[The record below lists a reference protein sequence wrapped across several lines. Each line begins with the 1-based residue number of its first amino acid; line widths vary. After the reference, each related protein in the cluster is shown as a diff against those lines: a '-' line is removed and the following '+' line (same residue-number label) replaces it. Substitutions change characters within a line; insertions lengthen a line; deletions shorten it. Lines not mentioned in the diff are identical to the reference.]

1 MSIEISYSEARNNLA
16 SLLDRVTDDREVV
29 VINRRGHEKVALI
42 SADEL
47 NSVLESLY
55 LLRSPKNAERL
66 MKAIKRA
73 EAGTTAPSS
82 IDELRRE
89 FGIEKDERK

>member
-1 MSIEISYSEARNNLA
+1 MPLEISYSEARNNLA

-29 VINRRGHEKVALI
+29 VINRRGHERVAVI

-55 LLRSPKNAERL
+55 LLRSPKNGRRL
-66 MKAIKRA
+66 MNAINRA
-73 EAGTTAPSS
+73 EAGTTKPSS
-82 IDELRRE
+82 IDELRKE
-89 FGIEKDERK
+89 FGIEKGERK

>member
-1 MSIEISYSEARNNLA
+1 MSVEISYSEARNNLA
-16 SLLDRVTDDREVV
+16 SVLDRVTDDREVIV
-29 VINRRGHEKVALI
+29 VTRRGHEKVALI

-55 LLRSPKNAERL
+55 LLRSPKNAQRL

-73 EAGTTAPSS
+73 ESGTTKPSS
-82 IDELRRE
+82 IDELRKE

>member
-1 MSIEISYSEARNNLA
+1 MSVEISYSEARANLA
-16 SLLDRVTDDREVV
+16 SLLDRVTDDCEVV
-29 VINRRGHEKVALI
+29 VINRRGHQKVALI

-66 MKAIKRA
+66 MKALKRA
-73 EAGTTAPSS
+73 EAGTTKPST
-82 IDELRRE
+82 IDQLRKE
-89 FGIEKDERK
+89 FGVELNERS

>member
-1 MSIEISYSEARNNLA
+1 MSVEVSYSEARNNLA
-16 SLLDRVTDDREVV
+16 SVLDRVTDDREVV

-47 NSVLESLY
+47 SSALESLY
-55 LLRSPKNAERL
+55 LLRSPENAQRL

-73 EAGTTAPSS
+73 EAGTTKPSS
-82 IDELRRE
+82 IDTLRKE
-89 FGIEKDERK
+89 FGVEIDERS

>member
-1 MSIEISYSEARNNLA
+1 MSVEISYSEARNNLA
-16 SLLDRVTDDREVV
+16 SVLDRVTDDREVIV
-29 VINRRGHEKVALI
+29 VNRRGHEKVALI

-55 LLRSPKNAERL
+55 LLRSPKNAQRL

-73 EAGTTAPSS
+73 EAGATKPSS
-82 IDELRRE
+82 IDELRKE
-89 FGIEKDERK
+89 FGIEKDERR

>member
-29 VINRRGHEKVALI
+29 VIDRRGHQKVAMI

-47 NSVLESLY
+47 SSVLESLY
-55 LLRSPKNAERL
+55 LLRSPKNAKRL
-66 MKAIKRA
+66 MRALKRA
-73 EAGTTAPSS
+73 EAGTTKPSS
-82 IDELRRE
+82 IDELRKE
-89 FGIEKDERK
+89 FGVGEDARA

>member
-1 MSIEISYSEARNNLA
+1 MSVEISYSEARNNLA
-16 SLLDRVTDDREVV
+16 SVLDRVTDDREVIV
-29 VINRRGHEKVALI
+29 VTRRGHEKVALI

-55 LLRSPKNAERL
+55 LLRSPQNAQRL

-73 EAGTTAPSS
+73 EAGTTKPSS
-82 IDELRRE
+82 IDELRKE

>member
-1 MSIEISYSEARNNLA
+1 MPLEISYSEARNNLA

-29 VINRRGHEKVALI
+29 VINRRGHERVAVI

-55 LLRSPKNAERL
+55 LLPLTKEWAAFNERHQQGRSRNHQTLFDRRTKER
-66 MKAIKRA
+66 IRDRKR
-73 EAGTTAPSS
+73 
-82 IDELRRE
+82 
-89 FGIEKDERK
+89 

>member
-1 MSIEISYSEARNNLA
+1 MSVEISYSEARNNLA
-16 SLLDRVTDDREVV
+16 SVLDRVTDDREVIV
-29 VINRRGHEKVALI
+29 VNRRGHEKVALI

-55 LLRSPKNAERL
+55 LLRSPKNAQRL

-73 EAGTTAPSS
+73 EASTTKPSS
-82 IDELRRE
+82 IDELRKE
-89 FGIEKDERK
+89 FGIEKDERR